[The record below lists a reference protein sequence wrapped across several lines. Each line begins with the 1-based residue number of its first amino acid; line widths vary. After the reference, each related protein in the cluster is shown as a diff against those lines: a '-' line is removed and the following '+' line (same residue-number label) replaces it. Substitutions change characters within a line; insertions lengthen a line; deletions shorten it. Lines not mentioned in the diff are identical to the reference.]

1 MQDTERLL
9 TYQEVMRTTGFRS
22 RTSIWNHVRDHSFP
36 APLRIG
42 RYAIRWRASDITAW
56 VAALPEQH
64 YREQPQRPAVPD
76 RPGPAAAC
84 RRGGDSFTLSR

>member
-9 TYQEVMRTTGFRS
+9 TYKEVMRATGFRS

-42 RYAIRWRASDITAW
+42 RNAVRWRASDLAAW
-56 VAALPEQH
+56 MAALPEQH
-64 YREQPQRPAVPD
+64 YREPPPARFPLG
-76 RPGPAAAC
+76 RSMSP
-84 RRGGDSFTLSR
+84 